1 MNPMPDANMAINTA
15 IITTPEAAVKAQAEV
30 KRKRSVAKALA
41 KDGDITGARF
51 ELAEAAD
58 LDRAAAAI
66 LDPSNVLLNPLVAG
80 RGGELVVP
88 TKENMMDRPG
98 LVDTANSD
106 PDMLT
111 AAASVARLDLVADAG
126 ALSLGV
132 DAADTIQ
139 ASNSLEKMLAHQMG
153 VAHTMAMKFA
163 ADAQDELFGYKN
175 FGQRDPHRSIEAAR
189 MANVA
194 ARLME
199 AYQRAAL
206 TLLRMRNG
214 GRQVV
219 TVQHV
224 NISGGQ
230 SIRSR
235 LGNRGSLCRG
245 RPRFRAMNPVR
256 PAPSRGRLRWTLRM
270 PRPVVRCAMP
280 ERAALQGAGN
290 GRSPDARRRKH
301 GTENRHRLGTVAQGA
316 LAAWATLRRVRG
328 EARAVLIALRRLLDE
343 A

>member
-1 MNPMPDANMAINTA
+1 MAINTA
-15 IITTPEAAVKAQAEV
+15 ITTPEAAVKAQAEV

-126 ALSLGV
+126 ALSVGV

-139 ASNSLEKMLAHQMG
+139 ASKAG
-153 VAHTMAMKFA
+153 
-163 ADAQDELFGYKN
+163 
-175 FGQRDPHRSIEAAR
+175 
-189 MANVA
+189 
-194 ARLME
+194 
-199 AYQRAAL
+199 
-206 TLLRMRNG
+206 
-214 GRQVV
+214 
-219 TVQHV
+219 
-224 NISGGQ
+224 
-230 SIRSR
+230 
-235 LGNRGSLCRG
+235 
-245 RPRFRAMNPVR
+245 
-256 PAPSRGRLRWTLRM
+256 RGRL
-270 PRPVVRCAMP
+270 
-280 ERAALQGAGN
+280 GH
-290 GRSPDARRRKH
+290 RRRPW
-301 GTENRHRLGTVAQGA
+301 NRQRCPQKSCPATRCSVSKIPYRWPI
-316 LAAWATLRRVRG
+316 LAFLAIRQSDGLSA
-328 EARAVLIALRRLLDE
+328 
-343 A
+343 

>member
-1 MNPMPDANMAINTA
+1 M
-15 IITTPEAAVKAQAEV
+15 AAVKAQAKV
-30 KRKRSVAKALA
+30 KRKRSIAKALA

-126 ALSLGV
+126 ALSVGV

-163 ADAQDELFGYKN
+163 ADAQDELLGIRN
-175 FGQRDPHRSIEAAR
+175 LGSAIRT
-189 MANVA
+189 
-194 ARLME
+194 
-199 AYQRAAL
+199 AAL
-206 TLLRMRNG
+206 KPPAWPTW
-214 GRQVV
+214 Q
-219 TVQHV
+219 
-224 NISGGQ
+224 
-230 SIRSR
+230 
-235 LGNRGSLCRG
+235 RG
-245 RPRFRAMNPVR
+245 
-256 PAPSRGRLRWTLRM
+256 
-270 PRPVVRCAMP
+270 
-280 ERAALQGAGN
+280 
-290 GRSPDARRRKH
+290 
-301 GTENRHRLGTVAQGA
+301 
-316 LAAWATLRRVRG
+316 
-328 EARAVLIALRRLLDE
+328 
-343 A
+343 